1 VSEQPSG
8 LRFDIYERVQLPE
21 QLSAIHQLNEVEL
34 TPQIRVGVEGEYAV
48 VKGHLLLTGTYS
60 VSDDARSTGALRHEI
75 PVEITLPMSRVRNV
89 DDLFVTIDNFDIDL
103 LSPRSL
109 NVTGVLSLHGVDF
122 DEPQTAWNE
131 NDEVVFV
138 HEAQGAEQSVSR
150 NSADGELEPEAG
162 HAGEAEADD
171 SSGVLFE
178 RHESERSFDLEA
190 TSGAADA
197 EVSGENGGDPSM
209 PDRET
214 ERIEFDKEA
223 HEDLKP
229 PKEPGLAEGEKTEAE
244 PKTVPDE
251 NAFAGEAV
259 SAATSAEEKQEMKVS
274 FGSKNDAAAPQ
285 PFDLKS
291 ILSKADSHP
300 EEFREPNAVPE
311 EVASESAPDTGESP
325 VEETAEAVA
334 SSPSSRTSSA
344 VPEPEPSSADTL
356 EWKKLFLTN
365 GEPTSFRRIRICI
378 VQKDETLETIAQKYG
393 CKPQQLRLYNRLGD
407 ADVSEGQLLYIP

>member
-1 VSEQPSG
+1 MSEQPSG

-48 VKGHLLLTGTYS
+48 VKGHLLMTGTYS
-60 VSDDARSTGALRHEI
+60 VSDDERSTGALRHEI

-89 DDLFVTIDNFDIDL
+89 EDLIVTIDNFDIDL

-122 DEPQTAWNE
+122 DEAQTAWNE

-138 HEAQGAEQSVSR
+138 HQAHGAEQ
-150 NSADGELEPEAG
+150 ADSHDFTDGGLEPESG
-162 HAGEAEADD
+162 RAGEAEANAA
-171 SSGVLFE
+171 SAESFE
-178 RHESERSFDLEA
+178 RHESESYFAQEEIPVTA
-190 TSGAADA
+190 NAG
-197 EVSGENGGDPSM
+197 ESGENGNDPPM

-214 ERIEFDKEA
+214 ERNEFVQEA
-223 HEDLKP
+223 YEDLKP
-229 PKEPGLAEGEKTEAE
+229 PKEPGLSEGDKTEAE
-244 PKTVPDE
+244 PKNIPDVSTSD
-251 NAFAGEAV
+251 GEAV
-259 SAATSAEEKQEMKVS
+259 SAASSAEENQEMKIS
-274 FGSKNDAAAPQ
+274 FGSKNDSVAPQ

-300 EEFREPNAVPE
+300 EEFREWNAAL
-311 EVASESAPDTGESP
+311 EVAPEPAPDTGESP
-325 VEETAEAVA
+325 FEETAEAV
-334 SSPSSRTSSA
+334 SSSLSSRPSPA
-344 VPEPEPSSADTL
+344 MPEPEPSSADTL
-356 EWKKLFLTN
+356 EWKKLFLAS
-365 GEPTSFRRIRICI
+365 GEQTSFRRIRICI

-393 CKPQQLRLYNRLGD
+393 CKPQQLRLYNRLSD